1 LKAAIPQEGANMLE
15 RYLIVKKEEESET
28 DCRIIFAESEADA
41 LEKFRMSLQKSG
53 FYAKYSLLHENV
65 LEIADGQ
72 TKFKAVRLKK
82 YAIKDDIGM
91 NSPHLPIIFAKNE
104 YEALTTYMNT
114 LDAPIGGE
122 TGIIGITDVFQDG
135 RPRLIM
141 GYGSQFIA
149 TPVTEETDKAETEGK
164 SLGSILE

>member
-1 LKAAIPQEGANMLE
+1 MLE
-15 RYLIVKKEEESET
+15 RYLIVKKEGDTEA
-28 DCRIIFAESEADA
+28 DCTFIFAESEADA
-41 LEKFRMSLQKSG
+41 LEKFRVTLQKSG
-53 FYAKYSLLHENV
+53 IHAKYGLLHKDV
-65 LEIADGQ
+65 LEISNGRA
-72 TKFKAVRLKK
+72 TFKAVKLKK
-82 YAIKDDIGM
+82 YIVKDDVGM
-91 NSPHLPIIFAKNE
+91 NSPHLSTVFAKNE
-104 YEALTTYMNT
+104 ISALTTYMNT

-149 TPVTEETDKAETEGK
+149 TPVTEEADKAETEGK

>member
-1 LKAAIPQEGANMLE
+1 MLE
-15 RYLIVKKEEESET
+15 RYQIVKKEGDSEA
-28 DCRIIFAESEADA
+28 DCTIIFAESEADA

-65 LEIADGQ
+65 LEIADGR

-82 YAIKDDIGM
+82 YAIKDDVGM
-91 NSPHLPIIFAKNE
+91 NSPHLSTVFAKNE
-104 YEALTTYMNT
+104 ISALTTYMNT

-122 TGIIGITDVFQDG
+122 IGIIGITDAFPDG

-149 TPVTEETDKAETEGK
+149 TPVTEEADKVETKGK
-164 SLGSILE
+164 ALGSILE